1 MTDTRFFPKM
11 EPLTLGDVAAM
22 AEGELING
30 DPQAEITGVSAVED
44 AQPGDMVSVH
54 NRRYKRYIENS
65 QAGLVLTTPE
75 LLTGLQPK
83 VPVIACEQPY
93 LIFALAGAKLFVEWP
108 EIKPGIHPRAVV
120 DETAKVD
127 PGAMICAGAVIGAQV
142 EIGAGTKVGPNAVID
157 DNVIIGKGN
166 WIGANASISYSLIGD
181 NNLIH
186 SNVSL
191 GNRGYGFT
199 PSPTGIVN
207 LPQYG
212 LVIIGNGVELGA
224 GTVLDRGSV
233 RNTVVGDQSKLGAM
247 VSVGHNVQIGKFC
260 TIVSQVG
267 IAGSTTIEDFVMIG
281 GHAGI
286 NGHITLKQGSKV
298 GPFTPILRSTKPGQ
312 EVLSYPPLTAREQL
326 RRHENI
332 TKLLAREGFS

>member
-1 MTDTRFFPKM
+1 MTDTRFFPRM
-11 EPLTLGDVAAM
+11 QPLTLGDVAAM
-22 AEGELING
+22 ADGELING
-30 DPQAEITGVSAVED
+30 DPATEITGVSAVED
-44 AQPGDMVSVH
+44 AGPGDMVSVH
-54 NRRYKRYIENS
+54 NRRYKRYIES
-65 QAGLVLTTPE
+65 SKAGLVLTTPE
-75 LLTGLQPK
+75 LLAGLSPESA
-83 VPVIACEQPY
+83 VIACDQPY

-108 EIKPGIHPRAVV
+108 EVRPGVHPRAII
-120 DETAKVD
+120 DETATVD
-127 PGAMICAGAVIGAQV
+127 PGAMICAGAVIGANV
-142 EIGAGTKVGPNAVID
+142 EIGAGTKVGANTVIE

-166 WIGANASISYSLIGD
+166 WIGANSSISYAIIGD

-199 PSPTGIVN
+199 AGPTGIVN

-212 LVIIGNGVELGA
+212 RVIIGNGVELGA
-224 GTVLDRGSV
+224 GTVVDRGSV
-233 RNTVVGDQSKLGAM
+233 RDTTIGDQSKLGAM
-247 VSVGHNVQIGKFC
+247 VSIGHNVQIGRLC

-267 IAGSTTIEDFVMIG
+267 IAGSTTVEDMVMIG

-286 NGHITLKQGSKV
+286 NGHITLKQGSKI
-298 GPFTPILRSTKPGQ
+298 GPFTPILRSTRPGQ

-332 TKLLAREGFS
+332 TKLLVREGLA